1 MTKTTSATIL
11 LGTASCLAI
20 LHTVPAQ
27 AKVVGMNQP
36 AESVTATRI
45 AALPPSQRGVWT
57 AYLARS
63 QAAMRTDKARLA
75 AERKPGMAIPPAPG
89 TGNGVLTMPLDRPA
103 DWYAGAEAR
112 RIADTIVSFQT
123 PAGGWGKNQ
132 PRGAV
137 RLPGQAYVSNN
148 SNAAARP
155 GDFDP
160 SLSWHY
166 VGTIDNDATTH
177 EIRFL
182 AKVATG
188 LGRGAAA
195 APYRTSAARGVRYLL
210 DAQYPNGG
218 WPQVWPLEGGYHDAI
233 TLNDNA
239 MAQVLDLLTDVAGG
253 QGDFAV
259 MPDAIRSQARA
270 AAARGVDCILAMQ
283 VVRDG
288 RRMGWGQQHD
298 ALTLAITSARNYEP
312 AALAAPESAAVL
324 RYLMGLPRR
333 NAAVETAISAAADW
347 LRASAIHGQ
356 AWRDA
361 NDGLGRRLIADPA
374 APLLW
379 ARFYTVD
386 RNQPLFGDR
395 DKTLHDDYMEL
406 STGRRRGY
414 AWFGTGPGAVLAAY
428 DARAGRR

>member
-1 MTKTTSATIL
+1 MTRMKTATFMI
-11 LGTASCLAI
+11 GTMSCLAAVQAI
-20 LHTVPAQ
+20 PAA

-36 AESVTATRI
+36 AESVTAERI
-45 AALPPSQRGVWT
+45 AALPAARRGIWT

-63 QAAMRTDKARLA
+63 QAAMRVDKATLA
-75 AERKPGMAIPPAPG
+75 AERKPGVAVPAAPA
-89 TGNGVLTMPLDRPA
+89 TGNGVLTMPLDRP
-103 DWYAGAEAR
+103 DEWYAGPEAR
-112 RIADTIVSFQT
+112 AVADTIVSFQT

-132 PRGAV
+132 PRGAA
-137 RLPGQAYVSNN
+137 RLPGQAYVSDN
-148 SNAAARP
+148 SNAAAKP

-160 SLSWHY
+160 TQSWHY
-166 VGTIDNDATTH
+166 VGTLDNDATTH

-182 AKVATG
+182 AKVATR
-188 LGRGAAA
+188 LGQGAAA
-195 APYRTSAARGVRYLL
+195 RPYRASAERGVRYLL
-210 DAQYPNGG
+210 NAQYPNGG

-239 MAQVLDLLTDVAGG
+239 MAQVLGLLTEVADGK
-253 QGDFAV
+253 GDFAF
-259 MPDAIRSQARA
+259 MPAATRSDARA
-270 AAARGVDCILAMQ
+270 AAARGVACILAMQ

-288 RRMGWGQQHD
+288 RRTGWGQQHD

-333 NAAVETAISAAADW
+333 DPAVETATGAAADW

-374 APLLW
+374 APPVW
-379 ARFYTVD
+379 ARFYSVD
-386 RNQPLFGDR
+386 GNQPLFGDR

-414 AWFGTGPGAVLAAY
+414 AWFGTAPGAVLAAY
-428 DARAGRR
+428 DARVGKR

>member
-11 LGTASCLAI
+11 LGTASCLAV
-20 LHTVPAQ
+20 LHPVPAQ

-63 QAAMRTDKARLA
+63 QAAMRTDKARLT

-195 APYRTSAARGVRYLL
+195 TPYRESAQRGVRYLL

-259 MPDAIRSQARA
+259 IPDAMRSQARA
-270 AAARGVDCILAMQ
+270 AASRGVACILAMQ

-288 RRMGWGQQHD
+288 RRTGWGQQHD

-333 NAAVETAISAAADW
+333 NAAVETAIGAAADW
-347 LRASAIHGQ
+347 LRTSAIYGQ

-428 DARAGRR
+428 DARAGTR

>member
-1 MTKTTSATIL
+1 VTRTRTAILTI
-11 LGTASCLAI
+11 GAMSCLSVVQA
-20 LHTVPAQ
+20 TPAA

-36 AESVTATRI
+36 AESVTAARI
-45 AALPPSQRGVWT
+45 AALPVGQRGVWT
-57 AYLARS
+57 AYLVRS
-63 QAAMRTDKARLA
+63 QAAMRADKAALA
-75 AERKPGMAIPPAPG
+75 AERRPGAPVPPAPA
-89 TGNGVLTMPLDRPA
+89 TGNGVLTMPLDRA
-103 DWYAGAEAR
+103 AGWYAGPEAR
-112 RIADTIVSFQT
+112 RIADSIVSFQT
-123 PAGGWGKNQ
+123 PAGGWSKNQ
-132 PRGAV
+132 PRGAT
-137 RLPGQAYVSNN
+137 RLPGQAYVADNGN
-148 SNAAARP
+148 TAARP

-160 SLSWHY
+160 PETWHY

-182 AKVATG
+182 ARVATG
-188 LGRGAAA
+188 LGKDAAA
-195 APYRTSAARGVRYLL
+195 GPYRMGAERGLRYLL
-210 DAQYPNGG
+210 NAQYPNGG

-239 MAQVLDLLTDVAGG
+239 MAQVLDLLTDAADGT
-253 QGDFAV
+253 GDFVFVPA
-259 MPDAIRSQARA
+259 ALRSQARA
-270 AAARGVDCILAMQ
+270 AAARGVACILAMQ

-288 RRMGWGQQHD
+288 RRTGWGQQHD

-324 RYLMGLPRR
+324 KYLMGLPRR
-333 NAAVETAISAAADW
+333 DAAVEASIAAAADW

-361 NDGLGRRLIADPA
+361 GDGLGRRLIPDTA
-374 APLLW
+374 APPVW

-386 RNQPLFGDR
+386 GNQPLFGDR

-414 AWFGTGPGAVLAAY
+414 AWFGTAPGAVLAAY
-428 DARAGRR
+428 DARAGQR

>member
-1 MTKTTSATIL
+1 MAVTRLSVFLI
-11 LGTASCLAI
+11 GTASCLAAI
-20 LHTVPAQ
+20 PAPPVT
-27 AKVVGMNQP
+27 AKVVGMNQA
-36 AESVTATRI
+36 AESVTAARI
-45 AALPPSQRGVWT
+45 AALPSARRGVWT

-63 QAAMRTDKARLA
+63 NAAMRADKAALA
-75 AERKPGMAIPPAPG
+75 AERKPGLAIPPAPP

-112 RIADTIVSFQT
+112 RIADAVASFQT
-123 PAGGWGKNQ
+123 PSGGWGKNQ
-132 PRGAV
+132 PRGAA
-137 RLPGQAYVSNN
+137 RLPGQAYVSDN

-160 SLSWHY
+160 TQSWHY

-182 AKVATG
+182 ARVAAG
-188 LGRGAAA
+188 SGQVAAA
-195 APYRTSAARGVRYLL
+195 RPYRASAERGLRYLL

-239 MAQVLDLLTDVAGG
+239 MAQVLDLLTDVADG
-253 QGDFAV
+253 QGDFAFA
-259 MPDAIRSQARA
+259 PAALRTKARA
-270 AAARGVDCILAMQ
+270 AAARGVACILAMQ

-288 RRMGWGQQHD
+288 RRTGWGQQHD

-333 NAAVETAISAAADW
+333 DPAVEGAITAAADW

-361 NDGLGRRLIADPA
+361 GDGLGRRLIADPA
-374 APLLW
+374 APPVW
-379 ARFYTVD
+379 ARFYTVAG
-386 RNQPLFGDR
+386 NQPLFGDR

-414 AWFGTGPGAVLAAY
+414 AWFGTAPGAVLAAY
-428 DARAGRR
+428 DARRQGS

>member
-1 MTKTTSATIL
+1 MSLTTSATFLI
-11 LGTASCLAI
+11 GTASCLTLLQPA
-20 LHTVPAQ
+20 TVQ

-36 AESVTATRI
+36 AESVTAARI
-45 AALPPSQRGVWT
+45 AALLSSQRGVWT

-63 QAAMRTDKARLA
+63 EAAMRTDKARLA
-75 AERKPGMAIPPAPG
+75 AERRPGMAVPPAPG

-103 DWYAGAEAR
+103 DWYAGPEAR

-132 PRGAV
+132 PRAAV

-259 MPDAIRSQARA
+259 MPDAMRSQARA
-270 AAARGVDCILAMQ
+270 AAARGVACILAMQ

-288 RRMGWGQQHD
+288 RRTGWGQQHD

-428 DARAGRR
+428 DARAGTR